1 MNNQSE
7 LFLKKGIS
15 KTLII
20 SFGGSK
26 SGLGT
31 LAMFEFKNFLE
42 KHYPSLDKLFYID
55 EYQDWYQQ
63 GIKGITKSIDET
75 VSHIHHLTKKYD
87 KIICIGSSSGGY
99 AAILFGSLLDV
110 DTVLTFNAQTYLERP
125 HFSTNLRLVVNETT
139 KYILY
144 GDLSIKKEVDHL
156 HHISHCENLEGPP
169 NVIVHKKDTC
179 SLKELRD
186 NGELLKIF
194 KAVLP
199 IH

>member
-20 SFGGSK
+20 SFGGSQ

-55 EYQDWYQQ
+55 DHQDWYQQ

-75 VSHIHHLTKKYD
+75 VSHIRHLTKNYD

-110 DTVLTFNAQTYLERP
+110 DTVLTFNAQTYLNRP

-144 GDLSIKKEVDHL
+144 GDLSIKKSVDHL

-169 NVIVHKKDTC
+169 NVTVYKKDTC
-179 SLKELRD
+179 NLKELRD
-186 NGELLKIF
+186 SGELLTIF
-194 KAVLP
+194 KAILP
-199 IH
+199 NH